1 MNSSDE
7 RGEMGVGTFWVIVIP
22 IFILLTSLS
31 HWTGA
36 DRPTG
41 NYHSSYNEEP
51 YDPAFPWRAGV
62 GEPLDRAL
70 RSRRAYGRAS
80 GGEGMSVGR
89 KKKWSHLKEAMGG
102 SLIRGPST
110 RRRYWRVEDKEQQ
123 PVRTGTIEEFE
134 KRREAEATERR
145 EEP

>member
-1 MNSSDE
+1 
-7 RGEMGVGTFWVIVIP
+7 
-22 IFILLTSLS
+22 
-31 HWTGA
+31 
-36 DRPTG
+36 
-41 NYHSSYNEEP
+41 
-51 YDPAFPWRAGV
+51 
-62 GEPLDRAL
+62 
-70 RSRRAYGRAS
+70 
-80 GGEGMSVGR
+80 MSVGR